1 MQQKQNLED
10 LGLLIV
16 KNHLPLQIVK
26 SNWLNRFSMHLCPQI
41 VFLSIKYFFHEL
53 LPRLVEKIKQLYVLL
68 ALAKCQYITTS
79 FDLWMSKVGSIFR
92 C

>member
-1 MQQKQNLED
+1 
-10 LGLLIV
+10 
-16 KNHLPLQIVK
+16 
-26 SNWLNRFSMHLCPQI
+26 MHLCPQI

-92 C
+92 CWLVVEAYYPWPFLNQQMLVDKPWPKNC